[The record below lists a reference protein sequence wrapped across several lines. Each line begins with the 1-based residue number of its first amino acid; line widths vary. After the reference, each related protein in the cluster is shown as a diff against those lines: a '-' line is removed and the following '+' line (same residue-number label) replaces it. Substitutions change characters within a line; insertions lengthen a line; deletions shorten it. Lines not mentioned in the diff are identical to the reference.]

1 LQWNLATGTLPALKA
16 NAEGDARDELIANAP
31 YMEPWLNI
39 LGDAQYLGS
48 LPDRDRLFYK
58 IIVPNVLDVL
68 NGQKSTE
75 DALASIEQEANA
87 L

>member
-1 LQWNLATGTLPALKA
+1 
-16 NAEGDARDELIANAP
+16 
-31 YMEPWLNI
+31 MEPWLNI